1 MLLTIVMEEID
12 DVETTITETT
22 IDIEE
27 EVAAEEVSAEVT
39 FPTVPSSAADA
50 TIDKTMGINPSQVL
64 PLPRERGPR

>member
-22 IDIEE
+22 IDIE

-50 TIDKTMGINPSQVL
+50 TIDKTLGINPSQVQ
-64 PLPRERGPR
+64 PLPREKGPR